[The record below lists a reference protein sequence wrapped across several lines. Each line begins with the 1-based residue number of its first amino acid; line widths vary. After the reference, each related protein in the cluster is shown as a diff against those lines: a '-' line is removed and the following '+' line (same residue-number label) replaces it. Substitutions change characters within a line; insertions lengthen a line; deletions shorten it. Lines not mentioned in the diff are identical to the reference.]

1 LGVEQAK
8 RVETI
13 KLHGDHMIDNTA
25 DDFFTKKHER
35 LTVIAYWANIFAWI
49 VLVINILWVGAS
61 FSQTQM
67 NYDIRN
73 SGINL
78 GQGSNF
84 IQMLSQNPRYLA
96 SLAIGL
102 ISILLRGVVYWFV
115 LKGVAVGLNMIVET
129 DLNYRAQLQGGNNE

>member
-1 LGVEQAK
+1 M
-8 RVETI
+8 T
-13 KLHGDHMIDNTA
+13 DNIA
-25 DDFFTKKHER
+25 DEFFTKKHER

-49 VLVINILWVGAS
+49 VLVINLLWVGAS

-67 NYDIRN
+67 NYDIQN
-73 SGINL
+73 SSINL
-78 GQGSNF
+78 GQGPNF
-84 IQMLSQNPRYLA
+84 IEMILQNPRYLA

-102 ISILLRGVVYWFV
+102 IVILLRGVVYWFV

>member
-1 LGVEQAK
+1 M
-8 RVETI
+8 T
-13 KLHGDHMIDNTA
+13 DNTA

-61 FSQTQM
+61 FSQAQM
-67 NYDIRN
+67 NYDMQN

>member
-1 LGVEQAK
+1 MA
-8 RVETI
+8 
-13 KLHGDHMIDNTA
+13 DNIA
-25 DDFFTKKHER
+25 DGFFTKKHER
-35 LTVIAYWANIFAWI
+35 LSVIAYWANIFAWI

-67 NYDIRN
+67 NYDIQN

-78 GQGSNF
+78 GQGPNF
-84 IQMLSQNPRYLA
+84 IEMLSQNPRYLA
-96 SLAIGL
+96 GLVIGL
-102 ISILLRGVVYWFV
+102 IGILLRGVVYWFV